1 MPRWWKRKRE
11 EQDAELAL
19 NMMARPGGP
28 ALPREYM
35 PGIYGEPSANPQRWT
50 TVDTPGAPPA
60 TYYGPTITNQYGQR
74 MRPVPYQKPP
84 KLKEKDMRRYWVKA
98 APPPPGTRVLLQDA
112 PILGTNPY
120 ARVHIDGSL
129 PPPGSIPV
137 EYHGCVLGEQVEEH
151 DWGNGALRRED
162 SDDSCYASQAHARSS
177 AAGSS
182 VPAPASVPAD
192 YYGPNY
198 GGQAVPRLERPNI
211 SSHAYQGVPYPSAA
225 GQYSSIPGSLPDNIY
240 GPTQGGPFWAHGM
253 GYTAP
258 IHEKSNQS
266 YYASQGHAPPS
277 AAFPS
282 IPVPGSMPIDYY
294 GPTSSGRAEERGMGY
309 AERPDHLYHASPGH
323 AHPTVNGP
331 SPSTPPL
338 TARQSEERP
347 RTSGSSSRTVYL
359 TPRSQSRSPAPG
371 DQDYVSTIDLTFPKS
386 SKRQLA
392 REKAKRERHGYTV
405 PVRGPETIAVP
416 MNPQIVHS
424 WPRRNDRNASEFT
437 SGRSSHLSEV
447 TSHEGW
453 QAEANFEADIDSP
466 KPAAI
471 VHTEC
476 IQFPASQRVDIAQE
490 APSADATDTAS
501 LESGLSLDG
510 GVEGVLVE
518 DELRVPEKPRL
529 RDLLGAHPKA
539 TLQPIPSHEDRSRKD
554 SLQVEPGT
562 VIVPTVQGEPG
573 SFRPYV
579 QQSTKVS
586 DGGSPFL
593 TPGTLPDS
601 SGPGM
606 RRGGLSYDGR
616 APLQATPV
624 LAGRILRDDVPL
636 PLAVEALRPRRRPD
650 LVDSG
655 GQSSHVSSSLQGEP
669 TTASSYTSAQSLA
682 HSVAQTTPQIATIV
696 QPWANIIPIP
706 RNSKVEGTNVIRTLN
721 HLHGENRQQPTV
733 RVMALPSAIRTA
745 GARESDHEYTGPIG
759 SANGPP
765 LRVMQIPD
773 EVNVEYYEQIAVR
786 RPATTK
792 RRVIQ

>member
-50 TVDTPGAPPA
+50 AVDTPGAPPT

-74 MRPVPYQKPP
+74 MRPIPYQKPP

-98 APPPPGTRVLLQDA
+98 APPSPGTRILLQDA

-137 EYHGCVLGEQVEEH
+137 EYHGSILGEQIEGRDLSDGTLPHEE
-151 DWGNGALRRED
+151 
-162 SDDSCYASQAHARSS
+162 SDVIYYASRGHARSS
-177 AAGSS
+177 AGDASS
-182 VPAPASVPAD
+182 PAPPSVPAD
-192 YYGPNY
+192 YYGPSY

-211 SSHAYQGVPYPSAA
+211 SYHTYQGAPYPSVT
-225 GQYSSIPGSLPDNIY
+225 GQYPSIPGSIPGNNY
-240 GPTQGGPFWAHGM
+240 GPTQGGPVWAHGV
-253 GYTAP
+253 GCTAP
-258 IHEKSNQS
+258 PHEQSNQS
-266 YYASQGHAPPS
+266 YFAFQGHAPLS
-277 AAFPS
+277 AAFTS
-282 IPVPGSMPIDYY
+282 THVPGSRPINYY
-294 GPTSSGRAEERGMGY
+294 GQTWCGRAEERGMGY
-309 AERPDHLYHASPGH
+309 AERPNHLHHTSQGH
-323 AHPTVNGP
+323 AHPTVSGP
-331 SPSTPPL
+331 SPSTPPSS
-338 TARQSEERP
+338 ARQSEERP

-359 TPRSQSRSPAPG
+359 TPRSQNRSPVPG
-371 DQDYVSTIDLTFPKS
+371 DHDYVSTIDLTFPKS
-386 SKRQLA
+386 SNRQVA
-392 REKAKRERHGYTV
+392 REKAKRERHGYNV
-405 PVRGPETIAVP
+405 PIRDPETIAVP
-416 MNPQIVHS
+416 MNPKIVHS
-424 WPRRNDRNASEFT
+424 RPRRNDRNASEFT

-447 TSHEGW
+447 TTHEDL
-453 QAEANFEADIDSP
+453 QAEVGFEVEIDSP
-466 KPAAI
+466 LPGAL
-471 VHTEC
+471 VHAERIT
-476 IQFPASQRVDIAQE
+476 IATSPRLGIAQD
-490 APSADATDTAS
+490 APATDAADTAS

-518 DELRVPEKPRL
+518 DELQLPKKPRL
-529 RDLLGAHPKA
+529 RDLLGSHPMA
-539 TLQPIPSHEDRSRKD
+539 TLQSIPSHEERSRKD

-562 VIVPTVQGEPG
+562 VIVPTVQGAP
-573 SFRPYV
+573 SSVRPYV
-579 QQSTKVS
+579 RQSGELS
-586 DGGSPFL
+586 DGESPFL
-593 TPGTLPDS
+593 TPWPLPDS
-601 SGPGM
+601 PESGM
-606 RRGGLSYDGR
+606 RRVGLSYDGR
-616 APLQATPV
+616 APLQETPV
-624 LAGRILRDDVPL
+624 LAGRILRDEVPL

-650 LVDSG
+650 LVDPG

-669 TTASSYTSAQSLA
+669 TTASSYTSAQSVS
-682 HSVAQTTPQIATIV
+682 HSVARSIPQIATIE

-706 RNSKVEGTNVIRTLN
+706 RNSRVEGTNVIRTLN

-745 GARESDHEYTGPIG
+745 GARGSDHAYTGPIG

>member
-35 PGIYGEPSANPQRWT
+35 PGVYGEPSANPQRWT
-50 TVDTPGAPPA
+50 TVDTPGAPP
-60 TYYGPTITNQYGQR
+60 TTCYGPTITNQYGQR
-74 MRPVPYQKPP
+74 MRAVPYQKPP

-120 ARVHIDGSL
+120 ARIHIDGSL
-129 PPPGSIPV
+129 PLPGSIPAK
-137 EYHGCVLGEQVEEH
+137 YYGPVLGEQVEER
-151 DWGNGALRRED
+151 DLGDGALRREE
-162 SDDSCYASQAHARSS
+162 SDDSSYASPDHARSL

-182 VPAPASVPAD
+182 LPASASVPAD

-211 SSHAYQGVPYPSAA
+211 SYHAYQGVPYSSAA
-225 GQYSSIPGSLPDNIY
+225 GQYPSVPGSMPDNNY
-240 GPTQGGPFWAHGM
+240 RPTQEGQFWAHGM
-253 GYTAP
+253 GHTAP
-258 IHEKSNQS
+258 LHEQSNQTN
-266 YYASQGHAPPS
+266 YAFQ
-277 AAFPS
+277 
-282 IPVPGSMPIDYY
+282 
-294 GPTSSGRAEERGMGY
+294 
-309 AERPDHLYHASPGH
+309 GH

-331 SPSTPPL
+331 LPSTLPIS
-338 TARQSEERP
+338 ARQSEERP

-371 DQDYVSTIDLTFPKS
+371 DQDYVSSIDLTFPKS
-386 SKRQLA
+386 SKRQVA

-416 MNPQIVHS
+416 MNPKIVHS

-447 TSHEGW
+447 TTQEDW
-453 QAEANFEADIDSP
+453 QAEADLEAEIDSP
-466 KPAAI
+466 LNAAV
-471 VHTEC
+471 VHTER
-476 IQFPASQRVDIAQE
+476 IPISASLRHDVAQD
-490 APSADATDTAS
+490 APSADAADTAS

-529 RDLLGAHPKA
+529 RDLLGSHPKA
-539 TLQPIPSHEDRSRKD
+539 TLLTITSHEGRSRKE

-562 VIVPTVQGEPG
+562 VIVPTVQGDP
-573 SFRPYV
+573 SSVRPHV
-579 QQSTKVS
+579 QQSSTVS
-586 DGGSPFL
+586 DGDSPFL
-593 TPGTLPDS
+593 TPGTLLDS
-601 SGPGM
+601 PGPGM
-606 RRGGLSYDGR
+606 PRGGLSYDSR

-624 LAGRILRDDVPL
+624 PAGRILRDDVPL

-650 LVDSG
+650 LVDPGS
-655 GQSSHVSSSLQGEP
+655 QSSHVSSSLQGEP
-669 TTASSYTSAQSLA
+669 TTASSYTSAQSVA
-682 HSVAQTTPQIATIV
+682 HSGAQTIPQNVTIE

-706 RNSKVEGTNVIRTLN
+706 RNSRVEGTNVIRTLN
-721 HLHGENRQQPTV
+721 HLHGENRRQPTV

-745 GARESDHEYTGPIG
+745 GAPGSDHEYTGPVG

-792 RRVIQ
+792 RRIIQ